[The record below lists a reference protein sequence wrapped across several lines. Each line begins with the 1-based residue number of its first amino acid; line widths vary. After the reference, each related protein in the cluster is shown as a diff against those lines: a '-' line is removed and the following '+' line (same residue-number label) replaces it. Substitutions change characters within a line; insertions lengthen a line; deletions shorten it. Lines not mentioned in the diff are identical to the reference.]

1 MLARCLSRPPLPRLA
16 LFLSPLSSAGSFPQ
30 VPETQEEVD
39 LLLDSNYAIIS
50 QLVRLR
56 YMREAG
62 KPSRVERKLMTM
74 LETNLAKLVAC
85 QSPAALIT
93 PQTAQATRAMMRQAK
108 ETEHRQAP
116 AAAPAASQQAQQQL
130 QQSEHHMMQQAAGAS
145 SQGAM
150 QMMQG
155 GMGAAMGGGATSG
168 GMQQAA
174 MGGGMMQGMMTHE
187 AMQQQQHMHHHQ
199 QQHQRQAVGMH
210 AAQQQ
215 AQKQQMQQHHDLQ
228 GYPSGLPQ

>member
-1 MLARCLSRPPLPRLA
+1 MPTRVLTSMLGVF
-16 LFLSPLSSAGSFPQ
+16 LFLTLSLPPSSTGSCPQ
-30 VPETQEEVD
+30 VPETQQEVD

-56 YMREAG
+56 YTREAG
-62 KPSRVERKLMTM
+62 KPRRVERKLMAM
-74 LETNLAKLVAC
+74 LEKNLAKLVAC

-108 ETEHRQAP
+108 ETEHRQAS
-116 AAAPAASQQAQQQL
+116 AAAPAASQQPQQM
-130 QQSEHHMMQQAAGAS
+130 QQSQHHMMQQALGAS

-155 GMGAAMGGGATSG
+155 GMGAPMGGSG
-168 GMQQAA
+168 DGMKQAA
-174 MGGGMMQGMMTHE
+174 MGGGSMQGMMAHE
-187 AMQQQQHMHHHQ
+187 TAKQQQQ
-199 QQHQRQAVGMH
+199 RQATVGMQ

-215 AQKQQMQQHHDLQ
+215 QAQQQNNYLH
-228 GYPSGLPQ
+228 GKGLPQ